1 MVTVFRDCSHGFG
14 THLIWILHFLPPYSP
29 VPFFRRW
36 KLTLK
41 TKKPLSLY
49 GRTAEYRELE
59 VSALFENEK
68 AGILMASHHKKPG
81 RVPNDKFPKTL

>member
-59 VSALFENEK
+59 VSALFQISSE
-68 AGILMASHHKKPG
+68 IKKG
-81 RVPNDKFPKTL
+81 AAQSLAAYG